1 MVFSQ
6 GLITKLHTLLPQHH
20 FHLLFS
26 KKNEFPFSS
35 NPSPLT
41 TLISDG
47 LRPPMLHATPYLSLG
62 EFYLPFHTLF
72 LHFGR
77 VLRVGQIQFL
87 VLGFYKQVKM
97 KFEVQF
103 LMCERGFER
112 LIKILVSL
120 FKNPRFL
127 GTMNLT
133 SFGVLGVEISN

>member
-26 KKNEFPFSS
+26 NKKRIPFLLQ
-35 NPSPLT
+35 PQPLA
-41 TLISDG
+41 TLISDE
-47 LRPPMLHATPYLSLG
+47 LRAAMLHATPYLSLG

-127 GTMNLT
+127 GTKNPM
-133 SFGVLGVEISN
+133 SFGLLGFEISN